1 MDVSHKLISRLID
14 EGYLHT
20 PEIID
25 AFKTVSRRDFLPV
38 ELSEGTE
45 DDNIPLAIGYGQTIS
60 QPLTVAYMLEKL
72 HPTRGDRILDV
83 GSGSGWQTALLAHI
97 VGPKGKVTAIERI
110 RPLLEFG
117 KSNCAKYSFT
127 NIEFILGDGTQGY
140 PKRAPYDKIAVAAAA
155 LEIPESLTN
164 QLAIGGTMV
173 IPVGAYLQDLV
184 VVHRRGANDIGI
196 DRFPGFQ
203 FVPLIPGAWGS
214 E

>member
-1 MDVSHKLISRLID
+1 MENHQNLVNQLIED
-14 EGYLHT
+14 GYLVT
-20 PEIID
+20 PHIIE
-25 AFKTVSRRDFLPV
+25 AFRAIQRESFLPNDRQK
-38 ELSEGTE
+38 ESGM
-45 DDNIPLAIGYGQTIS
+45 NIPIHIGYGQTIS
-60 QPLTVAYMLEKL
+60 QPLTVAYLLEKL
-72 HPTRGDRILDV
+72 QPRTGDKVLDV

-117 KSNCAKYSFT
+117 KANCAKYSFAT
-127 NIEFILGDGTQGY
+127 IEFVLGDGTQGY

-173 IPVGAYLQDLV
+173 IPVGAYHQDLV

-196 DRFPGFQ
+196 ERFPGFQ